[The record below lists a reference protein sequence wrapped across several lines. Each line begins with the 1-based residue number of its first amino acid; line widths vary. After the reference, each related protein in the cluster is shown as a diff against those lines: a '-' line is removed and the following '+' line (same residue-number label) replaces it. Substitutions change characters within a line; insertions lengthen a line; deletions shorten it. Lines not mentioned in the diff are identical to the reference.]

1 MTLDGE
7 AHPSSSLKVCIAL
20 WRVTIYRAAS
30 SFPTG
35 GEFLTKQVGL
45 LRDKLDFFNVFS
57 SSIVHPKVEV
67 LRTSFNLCKNIRD
80 TKIYRLGV

>member
-1 MTLDGE
+1 VDNIKFGGMMTLDDE
-7 AHPSSSLKVCIAL
+7 AHPSSSLKTQGMYCIVETS
-20 WRVTIYRAAS
+20 WI
-30 SFPTG
+30 
-35 GEFLTKQVGL
+35 
-45 LRDKLDFFNVFS
+45 FFNVFS